1 LQSICSPKIL
11 PQSAHLI
18 SSSTSGL
25 RFTLSW
31 KSLVLA
37 SAAALWIVGIGA
49 GIRQVYLFE
58 TTAGAVG
65 STPLTWPGSS
75 GVVRSPGRST
85 VVMLMHP
92 QCSCSSA
99 SLAELREIMA
109 RAHEPTVAWVLF
121 VQSAATPES
130 STWRE
135 AERIP
140 GVRVAVDPRGAE
152 AARFGALT
160 SGHTVVYD
168 AAGRLR
174 FAGGITGAR
183 GHGGESMAR
192 HLVLAALDDPPAATE
207 RPGEKLRPWETLR
220 HWVFGCPLDDDAGL
234 GA

>member
-1 LQSICSPKIL
+1 MSHRGQRL
-11 PQSAHLI
+11 A
-18 SSSTSGL
+18 
-25 RFTLSW
+25 LSW

-65 STPLTWPGSS
+65 STPLTWPGSIA
-75 GVVRSPGRST
+75 VVRIPGHST

-135 AERIP
+135 AQRIP
-140 GVRVAVDPRGAE
+140 GVRVGVDSKGVE

-192 HLVLAALDDPPAATE
+192 RQVLAALDDPPAATE

-220 HWVFGCPLDDDAGL
+220 HWVFGCPLGDDAGP

>member
-1 LQSICSPKIL
+1 MILQQLLHSPL
-11 PQSAHLI
+11 MSHRD
-18 SSSTSGL
+18 S
-25 RFTLSW
+25 RFAVSRR
-31 KSLVLA
+31 SLVLA
-37 SAAALWIVGIGA
+37 LAAMLWLVGIGA
-49 GIRQVYLFE
+49 GIRQVYKFE

-75 GVVRSPGRST
+75 GVVRSPGHST

-99 SLAELREIMA
+99 SLSELREIMA
-109 RAHEPTVAWVLF
+109 RARAPTVAWVLF

-130 STWRE
+130 ATWRQ
-135 AERIP
+135 AKQIP
-140 GVRVAVDPRGAE
+140 GVRVAADPEGAE

-192 HLVLAALDDPPAATE
+192 RQVLAALDDPPAANL
-207 RPGEKLRPWETLR
+207 GHWETLR
-220 HWVFGCPLDDDAGL
+220 HWVFGCPLGDDAGS
-234 GA
+234 GG

>member
-1 LQSICSPKIL
+1 VQQLLHSTF
-11 PQSAHLI
+11 
-18 SSSTSGL
+18 SSNRDL
-25 RFTLSW
+25 RFAVSW
-31 KSLVLA
+31 RSLVLA
-37 SAAALWIVGIGA
+37 LAAGLWVVGIGA

-65 STPLTWPGSS
+65 STPLTWPGAS
-75 GVVRSPGRST
+75 GIGRSTGQST

-109 RAHEPTVAWVLF
+109 RVRAPTVAWVLF

-130 STWRE
+130 ATWRE
-135 AERIP
+135 AQRIP
-140 GVRVAVDPRGAE
+140 GVRVGVDSKGVE

-168 AAGRLR
+168 ATGRLR

-183 GHGGESMAR
+183 GHAGESMAR
-192 HLVLAALDDPPAATE
+192 HQVLAALDDPPAATE

-220 HWVFGCPLDDDAGL
+220 HWVFGCPLGNDAGPV
-234 GA
+234 G

>member
-1 LQSICSPKIL
+1 VQQLLHSTF
-11 PQSAHLI
+11 
-18 SSSTSGL
+18 SSNRDP
-25 RFTLSW
+25 RFVVSRR
-31 KSLVLA
+31 SLVLA
-37 SAAALWIVGIGA
+37 LAAALWIVGIGA

-75 GVVRSPGRST
+75 GVARSPGQST

-99 SLAELREIMA
+99 SLSELREIMA
-109 RAHEPTVAWVLF
+109 RVRAPTVAWVLF

-135 AERIP
+135 ATRIP
-140 GVRVAVDPRGAE
+140 GVRVAVDLEGVE

-183 GHGGESMAR
+183 GHGGESVAR
-192 HLVLAALDDPPAATE
+192 RQVLAALEDAPA
-207 RPGEKLRPWETLR
+207 EKSPHWETLR
-220 HWVFGCPLDDDAGL
+220 HWVFGCPLGDDSGS

>member
-1 LQSICSPKIL
+1 VQQLLHSTV
-11 PQSAHLI
+11 
-18 SSSTSGL
+18 SSNRDP
-25 RFTLSW
+25 RFAVSRR
-31 KSLVLA
+31 SLVLA
-37 SAAALWIVGIGA
+37 LAAALWIVGIGA

-75 GVVRSPGRST
+75 GVVRSPGQST

-99 SLAELREIMA
+99 SLSELREIMA
-109 RAHEPTVAWVLF
+109 RVRAPTVAWVLF

-135 AERIP
+135 ATRIP
-140 GVRVAVDPRGAE
+140 GVRVAVDLEGVE

-192 HLVLAALDDPPAATE
+192 RQVLAALEDALA
-207 RPGEKLRPWETLR
+207 EKSPHWETLR
-220 HWVFGCPLDDDAGL
+220 HWVFGCPLSDDSGS